1 MNDSKM
7 TDWMTCILTSLGIT
21 QYQNQILFWTSLIS
35 TVLGLIIAIT
45 KQIIVPIAKKIK
57 AKKLTVDD
65 VIKGA
70 EDLKEI
76 GDQIAE
82 DLADDGHLNGSTN

>member
-35 TVLGLIIAIT
+35 TVLDLIIAVT
-45 KQIIVPIAKKIK
+45 KQIIEKKKKKIK

>member
-1 MNDSKM
+1 MNDSKL
-7 TDWMTCILTSLGIT
+7 TDWMTCVLTSLGIT

-35 TVLGLIIAIT
+35 TVLGIIIAVT
-45 KQIIVPIAKKIK
+45 KQIILPIIKKIK

-82 DLADDGHLNGSTN
+82 DLADDGHLNGSIN

>member
-1 MNDSKM
+1 MNDGKM

-21 QYQNQILFWTSLIS
+21 QYQNQILFWVSLIS
-35 TVLGLIIAIT
+35 TVLGLIIAVT
-45 KQIIVPIAKKIK
+45 KQIIVPIIKKIK
-57 AKKLTVDD
+57 EKKLTVDD

-76 GDQIAE
+76 GDQIAK
-82 DLADDGHLNGSTN
+82 DLADDGKLNGSTN

>member
-35 TVLGLIIAIT
+35 TVLGLVIAVT
-45 KQIIVPIAKKIK
+45 KQIILPLVRKIK
-57 AKKLTVDD
+57 QKNLTVDD

-76 GDQIAE
+76 GDKIAE
-82 DLADDGHLNGSTN
+82 DLADDGQLNGSNN